1 MNLLFIVLIILV
13 LFFVIVLIA
22 NYNKFV
28 KLNNEVS
35 ESFADIDVFLKKR
48 IDLIPNLVEVCKG
61 YMKHENSVL
70 TDITS
75 LRNKSY
81 SGMSLDKKIEHN
93 RDITNKINN
102 LLAVSENYPELKA
115 SENFLAFHNAL
126 VKIEED
132 IEMARRYYNGTTR
145 NYNMLIEQ
153 FPTNI
158 LAKLFGFEKRSFF
171 EVDLLTREQVQITFE
186 DRRKNPR

>member
-115 SENFLAFHNAL
+115 NQNFLELSSNL
-126 VKIEED
+126 KD
-132 IEMARRYYNGTTR
+132 IENQIANSRTGYNSIVTKFNTT
-145 NYNMLIEQ
+145 IST
-153 FPTNI
+153 FPNNVFS
-158 LAKLFGFEKRSFF
+158 KLFGFKKKNLFEINAEEKENVKISF
-171 EVDLLTREQVQITFE
+171 
-186 DRRKNPR
+186 